1 MFVIFQSET
10 KFDYL
15 LSIDEDKNINI
26 WDLSNN
32 FTLKQTLKLD
42 YNNIFSSILVFNT
55 NNDYIITSTFNNV
68 NLAEDYTK
76 IFSFEN

>member
-1 MFVIFQSET
+1 M
-10 KFDYL
+10 
-15 LSIDEDKNINI
+15 
-26 WDLSNN
+26 
-32 FTLKQTLKLD
+32 KQTLKLD

-76 IFSFEN
+76 IFSFENSRFIRNILDTSVNKTNFY